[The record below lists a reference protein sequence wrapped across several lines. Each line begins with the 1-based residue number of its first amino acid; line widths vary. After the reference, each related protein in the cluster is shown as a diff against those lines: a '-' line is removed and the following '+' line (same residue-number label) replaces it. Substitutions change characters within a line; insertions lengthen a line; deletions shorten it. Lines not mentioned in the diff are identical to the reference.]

1 MGKLGILV
9 GIITA
14 QSLILMLMT
23 LFLLKLW
30 IVDLPQFAAT
40 LVLSST
46 CFLLIIIALTRAFGD
61 VGKAMTLILL
71 ILQLSSSGAVIP
83 VELSG
88 GIYQSLS
95 PWLPFTWVVKAL
107 RTSMFGAFNGEW
119 IQPSLIIVFMSA
131 LAWSAA
137 CFVGTWNI
145 VGPDEHRPAIEV

>member
-1 MGKLGILV
+1 M
-9 GIITA
+9 
-14 QSLILMLMT
+14 
-23 LFLLKLW
+23 
-30 IVDLPQFAAT
+30 
-40 LVLSST
+40 
-46 CFLLIIIALTRAFGD
+46 IIIALTRAFGD
-61 VGKAMTLILL
+61 LGKAMTLILL